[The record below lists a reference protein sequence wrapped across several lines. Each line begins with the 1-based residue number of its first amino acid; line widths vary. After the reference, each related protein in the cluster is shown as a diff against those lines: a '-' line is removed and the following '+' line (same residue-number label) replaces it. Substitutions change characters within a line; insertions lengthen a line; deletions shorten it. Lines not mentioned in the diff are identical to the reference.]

1 MNRAALQPRRT
12 LSAALVRSAT
22 AAAWRALHLIG
33 PGQHVTAAVY
43 LRRVTDAAI
52 ALAQR
57 RPLTTAG
64 FAQYIAQAKQ
74 YPNVS

>member
-1 MNRAALQPRRT
+1 MNGAALQPRRT
-12 LSAALVRSAT
+12 LSAALLLSAT

-33 PGQHVTAAVY
+33 PGQHVTAAY